1 MSTVHTK
8 VHTDGSCPPQ
18 EDGPQE
24 RALAE
29 RVKELNCLYS
39 ISRLFEE
46 HALSLEEILKSAV
59 KPIPLAWQ
67 HPDIAAACI
76 TLDDSMYTSDG
87 YSESQWT
94 QSTPIIARGTHVG
107 RLDVVYLEER
117 PEQDEGPF
125 LTEERCLLNLLAQR
139 LGELVERKDAERQ
152 LGVYRE
158 QLRSLAV
165 ELTRSDEL
173 VRREFARELH
183 DGIGQQ
189 LALTQI
195 RLGMLVDEVQRPE
208 VLQQVAVIRQVVAQM
223 IKQTRTL
230 IFEISPPV
238 LYEQGLEAALEWLTE
253 QASTRYNLPVV
264 YEVKGVGTGL
274 AEELRAVLYRAAAE
288 LLANVGR
295 HASATQAWLTLDYM
309 RGETRILVRDDGV
322 GFDVVSARER
332 AAKCGTFGLFSIR
345 VRLEELGGDVTIDSE
360 PGFGTRISLKLP
372 TPEET
377 TDGATLRRRG
387 DEP

>member
-1 MSTVHTK
+1 M
-8 VHTDGSCPPQ
+8 VHTDRSCPTH
-18 EDGPQE
+18 EDGHQE
-24 RALAE
+24 QALAE

-87 YSESQWT
+87 YIESQWT
-94 QSTPIIARGTHVG
+94 QSTPIIARGAHVG

-125 LTEERCLLNLLAQR
+125 LVEERRLLNLIAQR
-139 LGELVERKDAERQ
+139 LGELVERKDADRQ

-165 ELTRSDEL
+165 ELTRSEEL

-195 RLGMLVDEVQRPE
+195 RLGMLVDEVQEPE

-253 QASTRYNLPVV
+253 QASTRYNLPVA
-264 YEVKGVGTGL
+264 YEAKGVGTGL
-274 AEELRAVLYRAAAE
+274 PEELRAVLYRATAE

-295 HASATQAWLTLDYM
+295 HASATQAWLTLDHM
-309 RGETRILVRDDGV
+309 QGETRVLVRDDGI

-345 VRLEELGGDVTIDSE
+345 VRLEELGGGVTIDSE
-360 PGFGTRISLKLP
+360 PGFGTRVSLMLP
-372 TPEET
+372 TREET
-377 TDGATLRRRG
+377 TDGATFRRRG